1 MICCAARGNSHNDDL
16 EQKCNRPRVAQG
28 WDQSAECSS
37 RKFNRRSAH
46 SIDRDWRKVDVINAL
61 LIFIPI
67 ALVLEHLRPEAHT
80 WIFFAAAVA
89 IIPIAGLIV
98 EATEH
103 IAARTGDAV
112 GGLLNATFGNAP
124 ELIIAVVALKAGL
137 FDMVRA
143 SLIGAI
149 LANLLLALGIAFL
162 LGGLRYHNQEYNAGA
177 TRVYSS
183 MMLIAVISLIV
194 PSAFNRFFSPDETIR
209 QEELLNM
216 GMVIVLLLAYALYLV
231 FMLKTHAEFFAG
243 ANVEGEHHAA
253 GEHWGV
259 PRAVASLVVASV
271 LAAWMSEILVG
282 AAEGTGKALGM
293 SQTFIGIVF
302 LAIVGGAAESGSAI
316 ATARKNKMDLSMG
329 IALGSCIQIALFV
342 APMLVLLSYVVAPRP
357 LELSFGR
364 AEMGSLFLAVLIGAI
379 VSGDGRAN
387 WYKGVQLITVYTI
400 IAFLFYFL
408 PEAATP

>member
-1 MICCAARGNSHNDDL
+1 
-16 EQKCNRPRVAQG
+16 
-28 WDQSAECSS
+28 
-37 RKFNRRSAH
+37 
-46 SIDRDWRKVDVINAL
+46 VINAL

-67 ALVLEHLRPEAHT
+67 VLVLERLRPEAHT

-89 IIPIAGLIV
+89 IIPIARLIV
-98 EATEH
+98 QATEH

-177 TRVYSS
+177 TRLYSS

-194 PSAFNRFFSPDETIR
+194 PSAFNRFFSPNETIR

-231 FMLKTHAEFFAG
+231 FMLKTHAEFFVG
-243 ANVEGEHHAA
+243 AKAEGEHHDA
-253 GEHWGV
+253 GDHWGL
-259 PRAVASLVVASV
+259 PRAVGSLVLASV

-316 ATARKNKMDLSMG
+316 ATARRNKMDLSMG

-342 APMLVLLSYVVAPRP
+342 APMLVLLSYVVAPHP

-387 WYKGVQLITVYTI
+387 WYKGVQLITVYII

-408 PEAATP
+408 PEAATQ

>member
-1 MICCAARGNSHNDDL
+1 MIN
-16 EQKCNRPRVAQG
+16 
-28 WDQSAECSS
+28 W
-37 RKFNRRSAH
+37 
-46 SIDRDWRKVDVINAL
+46 L
-61 LIFIPI
+61 LIFIPV
-67 ALVLEHLRPEAHT
+67 ALILERGWPEAHT

-89 IIPIAGLIV
+89 IVPIARLIV
-98 EATEH
+98 HATEH
-103 IAARTGDAV
+103 IAARTGDAI

-194 PSAFNRFFSPDETIR
+194 PSAFNRFFSPDETLR
-209 QEELLNM
+209 QEQLLNM
-216 GMVIVLLLAYALYLV
+216 AMVIVLLTAYGLYLV
-231 FMLKTHAEFFAG
+231 FMLKTHPEFFAG
-243 ANVEGEHHAA
+243 ANSEGEHHDQ
-253 GEHWGV
+253 GERWGL
-259 PRAVASLVVASV
+259 PRAVASLIVASV

-282 AAEGTGKALGM
+282 AAEGTGKSLGM

-342 APMLVLLSYVVAPRP
+342 APTLVLLSYAIAPHP

-379 VSGDGRAN
+379 VSGDGRGN

-400 IAFLFYFL
+400 IAFLFYVL
-408 PEAATP
+408 PEAPSP

>member
-1 MICCAARGNSHNDDL
+1 MT
-16 EQKCNRPRVAQG
+16 
-28 WDQSAECSS
+28 
-37 RKFNRRSAH
+37 
-46 SIDRDWRKVDVINAL
+46 INWL

-67 ALVLEHLRPEAHT
+67 AVILEHVWPQGHT
-80 WIFFAAAVA
+80 WIFFAASLA
-89 IIPIAGLIV
+89 IVPIANLIV
-98 EATEH
+98 HSTEH
-103 IAARTGDAV
+103 IASRTGDAV

-194 PSAFNRFFSPDETIR
+194 PSAFNRFFSPDATIR
-209 QEELLNM
+209 EEQLLNM
-216 GMVIVLLLAYALYLV
+216 GTVVVLLTAYGLYLV
-231 FMLKTHAEFFAG
+231 FMLKTHPEFFAA
-243 ANVEGEHHAA
+243 ANSEGEQHA
-253 GEHWGV
+253 GDQHWGL

-282 AAEGTGKALGM
+282 AAEGTGKSLGM

-342 APMLVLLSYVVAPRP
+342 APTLVLLSYAVAPAP

-364 AEMGSLFLAVLIGAI
+364 AEIGSLFLAVLIGAI

-387 WYKGVQLITVYTI
+387 WYKGVQLIMVYI
-400 IAFLFYFL
+400 IMAFLFYFM
-408 PEAATP
+408 PEVAPQ